1 MSEFQEVVCQQV
13 ALQLKIRG
21 KVGLVLYDASYCG
34 ILGHTFMQLVGD
46 FRDVNF
52 SSHRS
57 IQSIFLHIHSI
68 LFLTSVIEG
77 SFAQFDSSFFSERYI
92 FWCELTVGCF

>member
-1 MSEFQEVVCQQV
+1 M
-13 ALQLKIRG
+13 L
-21 KVGLVLYDASYCG
+21 LYISTAC
-34 ILGHTFMQLVGD
+34 HTLIQLVGD
-46 FRDVNF
+46 FVDDVNF

-92 FWCELTVGCF
+92 FWCELTVGCFWLFDSFKKRWLHQSLQR